1 MELAISMRNKTIL
14 RLHLTSADRPPIDAI
29 VTAFFKCAETG
40 FSEAFSA
47 FFDLRDGEGAL
58 FDVNVLDSRG
68 RTALSVAGE
77 FGQVECVRVLLA
89 HPNIDLE
96 RPLLPATASHTSRS
110 GASLL
115 HRLSLPVSAL
125 DSRATW
131 SSTGMSSVG
140 TGTTRS
146 LGTALHAACKAGHLD
161 CVELLLQRGS
171 RLDAVDFMGRSPL
184 AYALHCLAGFPSRV
198 ADLIRLFERFST
210 STSNTTTTTTS
221 STSSTSPPPDSS
233 TGVISS
239 CSSERSR
246 EAWLRLL
253 NARDATGLT
262 LLHVASRTPG
272 FSSVLRTLLECGA
285 SARVRGTAG
294 NTAALA
300 CAVDGLCAH
309 ITIFAELTH
318 LRLLSLFDA
327 PAPTPAPAPASAPD
341 SMHAITI
348 TSITDETST
357 SCTRSNEKEKEKASD
372 QQTQTQMQTHTAQM
386 PASSCAPLRLKPEFE
401 QLSALEIGERL
412 GLCDFGF
419 VNREVLFFILT
430 HYTSIITPE
439 SRCSNGRG
447 LLVGHEVKT
456 NEEISLFTKTRSV
469 LYFLNTVAKM
479 ESVDNLI

>member
-1 MELAISMRNKTIL
+1 MDANRMELAISMRNKTIL
-14 RLHLTSADRPPIDAI
+14 RLHLTSPDRPPIDAI

-40 FSEAFSA
+40 FSEAFST
-47 FFDLRDGEGAL
+47 FFDLRDGEGSL

-68 RTALSVAGE
+68 RTALSVAAE

-110 GASLL
+110 GASIL
-115 HRLSLPVSAL
+115 HRLSLPISAL

-131 SSTGMSSVG
+131 SPTGVSAG
-140 TGTTRS
+140 TGTARS

-184 AYALHCLAGFPSRV
+184 AYALHCLAGFPGRV

-210 STSNTTTTTTS
+210 STPNTTSTT
-221 STSSTSPPPDSS
+221 TSSTSPPPDSS
-233 TGVISS
+233 TGGINA

-300 CAVDGLCAH
+300 CAVEGLCAH

-327 PAPTPAPAPASAPD
+327 PAPSPPPD
-341 SMHAITI
+341 SMHAITS

-357 SCTRSNEKEKEKASD
+357 SCTTSNEKEKAITP
-372 QQTQTQMQTHTAQM
+372 QTQTHTAHM
-386 PASSCAPLRLKPEFE
+386 PSSSCVPLRLKPEFE
-401 QLSALEIGERL
+401 QLSAVEVGERL
-412 GLCDFGF
+412 GLCEFGF
-419 VNREVLFFILT
+419 VNREVLCFT
-430 HYTSIITPE
+430 HYTRIITR
-439 SRCSNGRG
+439 SISNGSG
-447 LLVGHEVKT
+447 
-456 NEEISLFTKTRSV
+456 
-469 LYFLNTVAKM
+469 
-479 ESVDNLI
+479 